1 MSEWKSG
8 NVGIDLRNV
17 LNVLATALYGN
28 DPKCALRENL
38 QNAHDACVDW
48 VLQDGDSFNAEIHVI
63 IDHNSRATG
72 ADGRETPRPSL
83 IIRDTGVG
91 MNEHDIRH
99 HLATIGGTTKSQI
112 DEIRSAASGVQRQL
126 AEERIGRFGLGF
138 LAGFIVADRI
148 EVRSRKEDHPGVEAV
163 FTADTEFKYRT
174 ASDIPERGTEVRLFL
189 LDRYANPAGEDRTQ
203 CLVNSDTLEAV
214 IRQYCDLLRF
224 PFFVHRDAGRDTV
237 AKPVTRNRP
246 PWLID
251 EPRESEYRSFLKARM
266 PSAND
271 PLAVIPINVHTS
283 VDAGG
288 QPVEVKAHGVVY
300 IPEPPRNEYQEY
312 GKTELY
318 VKRMFIMEDREQ
330 LLPQWSCRFCNAVV
344 DTSSLTVT
352 LDRNDVV
359 RQDRAYFKLREE
371 IGRQIIDGLK
381 RLAERKEADFR
392 DLISRHDRHIREA
405 ALILENDQPST
416 FFMELAD
423 HLPVMVVSRDYPPPG
438 ALMSFRKYLDDVA
451 EPQKMN
457 ADRKVVRYFSHMS
470 RQMLQNMISQDR
482 SAVIDATDDLHRRF
496 VEAYCVTHPDKVIV
510 QNIGDDQLADYVTDV
525 SPQEAQR
532 WQAFCAY
539 FKSLTHQGD
548 MVDPQVKNFEPEQ
561 VPAIMLEVSAE
572 AAEDERKGLA
582 EFLSKVGG
590 SGPVGRAVTERLAK
604 LPPAGQK
611 ELQYKLFLN
620 ARNPLMLNLL
630 RTFEQS
636 GSTRLPNLVELI
648 LHEILHN
655 ARVYAGI
662 PNSVEM
668 TIHMFEHHSQ
678 LLDRLL
684 QSHDRITNLERQQT
698 DFSGER
704 TRLSHELQS
713 TAQQLQEASQE
724 LQEVK
729 EHLALAIRNA
739 DHQGFP
745 SGLPKEIESRY
756 SRPDSR

>member
-1 MSEWKSG
+1 MSDWKSG

-28 DPKCALRENL
+28 DPRCALRENL

-48 VLQDGDSFNAEIHVI
+48 VLKDGDSFTAEIHVA
-63 IDHNSRATG
+63 IDHSSRLTTD
-72 ADGRETPRPSL
+72 DGREIPRPSL
-83 IIRDTGVG
+83 IIRDTGIG
-91 MNEHDIRH
+91 MSEHDIRH

-112 DEIRSAASGVQRQL
+112 DEIRSSASAVQRQL

-148 EVRSRKEDHPGVEAV
+148 EVRSRKEGTPGVEAV
-163 FTADTEFKYRT
+163 FTADTEFKYRVAPDVT
-174 ASDIPERGTEVRLFL
+174 ERGTEVRLFL
-189 LDRYANPAGEDRTQ
+189 LDRYANPASEDRTQ
-203 CLVNSDTLEAV
+203 CLVNSDTLEAI

-224 PFFVHRDAGRDTV
+224 PFFVHRDAGRDSV

-246 PWLID
+246 PWLTD

-266 PSAND
+266 PTANE
-271 PLAVIPINVHTS
+271 PLAVIPINVQTT
-283 VDAGG
+283 VNAGN
-288 QPVEVKAHGVVY
+288 QPVEVKAQGVVY
-300 IPEPPRNEYQEY
+300 VPDPPRNEFQEY

-318 VKRMFIMEDREQ
+318 VKRMFIMEDRDQ
-330 LLPQWSCRFCNAVV
+330 LLPPWARRFCNAVV

-392 DLISRHDRHIREA
+392 DLINRHDRPIREA
-405 ALILENDQPST
+405 SLIPENDKPSQ

-438 ALMSFRKYLDDVA
+438 VLMSFRKYLDELA
-451 EPQKMN
+451 EPQKRN
-457 ADRKVVRYFSHMS
+457 PDQKTVRYFSHMS

-482 SAVIDATDDLHRRF
+482 SAVIDATDELYRRF

-548 MVDPQVKNFEPEQ
+548 LVDPQVKSFEPEQ
-561 VPAIMLEVSAE
+561 VPAIMLEVRAE
-572 AAEDERKGLA
+572 ATEDERKGLVD
-582 EFLSKVGG
+582 FLSMAGG
-590 SGPVGRAVTERLAK
+590 STPVGRAVAERLSK

-611 ELQYKLFLN
+611 DLQYMLFLN

-668 TIHMFEHHSQ
+668 TIHIFEHHSQ

-684 QSHDRITNLERQQT
+684 LSHERITNLERQQT

-704 TRLSHELQS
+704 TRLTHELQS
-713 TAQQLQEASQE
+713 AAQQLQQTAEE
-724 LQEVK
+724 LKEVR

-739 DHQGFP
+739 DDQGFP
-745 SGLPKEIESRY
+745 SGLPKEIENRY
-756 SRPDSR
+756 SLPDSL